1 MEKEK
6 ITGVIVTGGAGFIGS
21 CIVRTLN
28 DMGIEDIIIVDYICS
43 TDKWL
48 NIRNKKYREYINRD
62 DFLARLPQYAGKVS
76 HVIHMGACSSTTE
89 RDFDFLYG
97 NNFAYTKTLWKFC
110 AENDI
115 SFLYASSAATYGDGS
130 QGFDDRDDISRLLP
144 LNPYGYSKQLFD
156 LWAEKETFAPRQ
168 HVGFKF
174 FNVYGPNEYCK
185 GSMASMVYHS
195 FRQIGDEGRVRLFK
209 SYRDDYQDG
218 GQLRDFV
225 YVKDICRAIQYVIEN
240 PHVNGLYNLGTGN
253 ARSFYDLALA
263 VFKAMGVN
271 PQIEWIDM
279 PVQLQRTYQYY
290 TRAEMDKFREAGFEE
305 PFYRLE
311 DGVADY
317 VQNYLLEGYK
327 IY

>member
-1 MEKEK
+1 M
-6 ITGVIVTGGAGFIGS
+6 TGIIVTGGAGFIGS
-21 CIVRTLN
+21 CIVKTLN
-28 DMGIEDIIIVDYICS
+28 DMGIDDIVIVDHICE

-48 NIRNKKYREYINRD
+48 NIRNKRYREYINRD
-62 DFLARLPQYAGKVS
+62 DFLERLPRYAGKVS

-89 RDFDFLYG
+89 RNFDFLYK
-97 NNFAYTKTLWKFC
+97 NNFEYTKTLWKFC

-115 SFLYASSAATYGDGS
+115 CFLYASSAATYGDGS
-130 QGFDDRDDISRLLP
+130 KGFDDQDDIGGLLP

-156 LWAEKETFAPRQ
+156 LWAGKETVTPKQ

-174 FNVYGPNEYCK
+174 FNVYGPNEYWK

-195 FRQIGDEGRVRLFK
+195 FRQISGGGVKLFK

-225 YVKDICRAIQYVIEN
+225 YVKDVCKAIQYVLEN
-240 PHVNGLYNLGTGN
+240 PYINGLYNVGTGN

-263 VFKAMGVN
+263 VFKAVGVE
-271 PQIEWIDM
+271 PQVQWIDM
-279 PVQLQRTYQYY
+279 PNQLQETYQYY
-290 TRAEMDKFREAGFEE
+290 TKAEMKKFRETGFKET
-305 PFYRLE
+305 FYSLE
-311 DGVADY
+311 DGIKDY
-317 VQNYLLEGYK
+317 VQNYLVRGFE